1 MAVVQPKPMSRRTVA
16 IAAALSVLALGSP
29 LVTGCTKSLAI
40 NFYNSGVEKH
50 KEDDYQGEIDNYTK
64 TIQVNPKN
72 TDAYNNR
79 GLVKDGLGDHHGAM
93 ADYNKAVRLRRYTP
107 LLIAIEEFS

>member
-29 LVTGCTKSLAI
+29 LVTGCKNSLAI

-50 KEDDYQGEIDNYTK
+50 KEDDFQGAIDNYTK

-79 GLVKDGLGDHHGAM
+79 GLVKDGLGDYHGAM
-93 ADYNKAVRLRRYTP
+93 ADYNKAVKIKP
-107 LLIAIEEFS
+107 LYVLAYGNRGI